1 MKYYKHSLDA
11 ESIAHALDGK
21 RTGKGFMCCCP
32 AHDDRS
38 PSLSITDSDNNILLH
53 CFAGCTFEEITCALR
68 GMGLWATYGVK
79 VNKNK
84 QYRYTEKEISYAK
97 TVIKLAQG
105 DIRRGEALSAEDVEE
120 VRGAI
125 KVLKYA

>member
-1 MKYYKHSLDA
+1 MKYYKHSIDA
-11 ESIAHALDGK
+11 ESIAHALGGK
-21 RTGKGFMCCCP
+21 RSGQGFICCCP

-38 PSLSITDSDNNILLH
+38 PSLSITDVDNKILLH
-53 CFAGCTFEEITCALR
+53 CFAGCTFEEVTCALR
-68 GMGLWATYGVK
+68 GMGLWATYCTK
-79 VNKNK
+79 TNRHNRC
-84 QYRYTEKEISYAK
+84 RYTEKEISYAK

-120 VRGAI
+120 VRNAI